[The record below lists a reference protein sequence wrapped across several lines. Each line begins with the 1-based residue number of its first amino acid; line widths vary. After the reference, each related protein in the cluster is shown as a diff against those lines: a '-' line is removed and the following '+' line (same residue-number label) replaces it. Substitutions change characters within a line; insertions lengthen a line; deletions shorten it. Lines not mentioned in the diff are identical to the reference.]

1 MQLVYNTISPTV
13 AAIQMTLDYAN
24 VAYDDVM
31 QKNTDDNSSD
41 TEETVELIVGD
52 DVIKGEL
59 AAFLC
64 ASRMAHTLPANPV
77 HCGLVTS
84 AIVDIENLGLD
95 ELEHR
100 LEASQPNP
108 WLLPQ
113 FVESTAADF
122 LCICKFRLMREDK
135 LIDSKDHPFVDSYL
149 DMDPSEATSTYAD
162 VDQEASSSRCVIA

>member
-1 MQLVYNTISPTV
+1 MRLVYSTISPTV

-31 QKNTDDNSSD
+31 QKNADDDGSD
-41 TEETVELIVGD
+41 AEDTVELIAGD

-64 ASRMAHTLPANPV
+64 ASRMAHTLPSDPV

-84 AIVDIENLGLD
+84 AIVDIDDMCLD

-135 LIDSKDHPFVDSYL
+135 LIDSKDYPHVDSYL
-149 DMDPSEATSTYAD
+149 DTDPSEATSTYAD
-162 VDQEASSSRCVIA
+162 IDQEASSSRCVIA

>member
-1 MQLVYNTISPTV
+1 MRLVYSTISPTV

-31 QKNTDDNSSD
+31 QKNADDGGSD
-41 TEETVELIVGD
+41 TEGTVELIVED

-64 ASRMAHTLPANPV
+64 ASRMAHTLPSDPV

-84 AIVDIENLGLD
+84 AIVDIDDMCID

-100 LEASQPNP
+100 LEVSKPNP

-122 LCICKFRLMREDK
+122 LCISKFRLLREDN
-135 LIDSKDHPFVDSYL
+135 LVDGKEYPLVDAYL
-149 DMDPSEATSTYAD
+149 DTDPSEATSTYAD
-162 VDQEASSSRCVIA
+162 VDQDAPSRCVVA